1 MDRIP
6 ALDGRE
12 VVRLLQ
18 KAGFRVVSR
27 RSSHVKMRR
36 DDRIAIVPVHG
47 SHPLKRS
54 TLMGIFRDAGLRLDE
69 VWALLR

>member
-12 VVRLLQ
+12 VVRLLG
-18 KAGFRVVSR
+18 KAGFRRVSQ

-36 DDRIAIVPVHG
+36 DDRIVIVPVHG
-47 SHPLKRS
+47 SRPLKRS
-54 TLMGIFRDAGLRLDE
+54 TLMGIFRDAGLTLDQ
-69 VWALLR
+69 VWALLK